1 MKHINSSLSLLVW
14 LNESVIQHGVVI
26 LFVCCTVCYRLLSV
40 CACLS
45 VGCVVVFCAFFVLSF
60 PMIHSM
66 DSFIPSSFILTP
78 SCFPTFL
85 PSRHG
90 LASGW
95 VAWRGSTE
103 WKHQS

>member
-14 LNESVIQHGVVI
+14 LNESVIQHGVVRYVI
-26 LFVCCTVCYRLLSV
+26 VCCPCVPASRFS
-40 CACLS
+40 S

-95 VAWRGSTE
+95 GKGITTAA
-103 WKHQS
+103 H

>member
-90 LASGW
+90 LSTRGVGGW
-95 VAWRGSTE
+95 
-103 WKHQS
+103 